1 MPYARIAAAA
11 TVALLVTL
19 TGCGHGSTPKTVA
32 APEAAATNVPL
43 EPASEPPAVT
53 ASPAPQASKATASPK
68 PSHKTSTS
76 AVAGAAG
83 LERFVTAVQRK
94 LPQVALDRRD
104 EEVQDLGNQACAAL
118 GSGRSATDAAG
129 VVAEQGVAPS
139 DARALVGL
147 AKDDLCHQ

>member
-32 APEAAATNVPL
+32 VPEAAATNVPL

-53 ASPAPQASKATASPK
+53 TSPAPQASKAARTTASPK
-68 PSHKTSTS
+68 PSHNTATS
-76 AVAGAAG
+76 VAG

-104 EEVQDLGNQACAAL
+104 EEVQDLGKQACTAL
-118 GSGRSATDAAG
+118 GSGGSATDAAG